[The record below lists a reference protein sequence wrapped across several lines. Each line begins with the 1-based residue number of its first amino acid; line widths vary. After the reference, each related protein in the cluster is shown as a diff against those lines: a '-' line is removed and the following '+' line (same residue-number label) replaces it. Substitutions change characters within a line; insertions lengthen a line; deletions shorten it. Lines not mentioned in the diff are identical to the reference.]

1 MKEDLEENAMY
12 SDDDYK
18 KISLFGFIIGF
29 FVFIFDRFVKP

>member
-1 MKEDLEENAMY
+1 MKENLEESALY

-18 KISLFGFIIGF
+18 QMSLLGFIAGF